1 MMPEPNGSQLPD
13 TQEVHYVSSQPSN
26 SQPSQT
32 SQSSQ
37 HVTSMP
43 APAPPHHSNLN
54 QILND
59 EEPKPQL
66 ILDDNLVTA
75 LHNKLVHST
84 SGCSLEQLEQINAAL
99 MDAIWK
105 HRSDYNRNLVLK
117 EVTEAFN
124 VIIKDIETMQEIL
137 KSSQEEE
144 EAELRRQ
151 YHSTQDDWFSQTQ
164 ARR

>member
-1 MMPEPNGSQLPD
+1 
-13 TQEVHYVSSQPSN
+13 
-26 SQPSQT
+26 
-32 SQSSQ
+32 
-37 HVTSMP
+37 MP

-54 QILND
+54 EILND
-59 EEPKPQL
+59 EPKPQL
-66 ILDDNLVTA
+66 ILDDSLVTA
-75 LHNKLVHST
+75 LHEKLVQST

-105 HRSDYNRNLVLK
+105 YRFEYNRNVVLK

-124 VIIKDIETMQEIL
+124 VIINDIQTMQEIL

-151 YHSTQDDWFSQTQ
+151 YPSTQDDWFSQTQ
-164 ARR
+164 SRH

>member
-1 MMPEPNGSQLPD
+1 
-13 TQEVHYVSSQPSN
+13 
-26 SQPSQT
+26 
-32 SQSSQ
+32 
-37 HVTSMP
+37 MP

-59 EEPKPQL
+59 SEPQPQL
-66 ILDDNLVTA
+66 ILDDGLVTA
-75 LHNKLVHST
+75 LHDKLVHST

-105 HRSDYNRNLVLK
+105 HRSDYNRNVVLK

-124 VIIKDIETMQEIL
+124 VIIRDIQTMQEIL

-144 EAELRRQ
+144 EAEVRR
-151 YHSTQDDWFSQTQ
+151 YMTQPDWFSQTQ
-164 ARR
+164 GGR

>member
-1 MMPEPNGSQLPD
+1 
-13 TQEVHYVSSQPSN
+13 
-26 SQPSQT
+26 
-32 SQSSQ
+32 
-37 HVTSMP
+37 MP

>member
-1 MMPEPNGSQLPD
+1 
-13 TQEVHYVSSQPSN
+13 
-26 SQPSQT
+26 
-32 SQSSQ
+32 
-37 HVTSMP
+37 MP

-54 QILND
+54 QILNE

-66 ILDDNLVTA
+66 IIDGGLVTA
-75 LHNKLVHST
+75 LHNKLVQST

-105 HRSDYNRNLVLK
+105 HRSDYNRNVVLK

-124 VIIKDIETMQEIL
+124 VIINDIQTMQEIL

-144 EAELRRQ
+144 EAEMRRQ
-151 YHSTQDDWFSQTQ
+151 YQSTQDDWFSQTQ
-164 ARR
+164 ARH